1 METMDFINGL
11 DKNNTILFNLNI
23 NKKKKP
29 KYVRLLVENVRSQ
42 EGNLKELICSYHTKF
57 GFEKKYK
64 ITFSGNNYT
73 NTLIEKI

>member
-1 METMDFINGL
+1 MEAMNFITKL

-29 KYVRLLVENVRSQ
+29 KYVRLLVENVRSE
-42 EGNLKELICSYHTKF
+42 EGILTELICSYRSKF
-57 GFEKKYK
+57 GFEKRYK
-64 ITFSGNNYT
+64 ITFYGNNYT